1 MDIHNLD
8 CFEYFKKVA
17 DKSVNLFVLDLP
29 YTTTNWGKTTACKW
43 DTPIDLEK
51 MWKEIKRIMKKNA
64 VIIFFCNTKFGFNL
78 IQSNQKWF
86 KYDLIWKKSRKVG
99 FLSANKMPLRQ
110 HENIYIF
117 KKEGGTYNSQLEEG
131 EPHNRHKYKGHNTTD
146 TYYNV
151 SLPFNVK
158 ENKGTRHPT
167 SVLEMGEDSENIY
180 IFKKESG
187 TYNSQLEE
195 GEPYKKKAVKKEK
208 QEIYND
214 GKELLR
220 TSIENKGTRHPTSV
234 LEQGEDSE
242 NIYIFKKESGTYNPQ
257 LEEGE
262 PYNKNWKGKANE
274 SAYGNFNVALIE
286 NKGTRHPTNI
296 LEYDNPTKSLHKTQ
310 KPTDLLEWL
319 IKSYSNEGDLVCDF
333 TFGSGSTAIACLNT
347 KRRFTGCERD
357 TDIFNI
363 AKQRIEKHEVEQYLL
378 QEEERKQK
386 KIRTKIKEYK
396 KFIEK
401 HS

>member
-1 MDIHNLD
+1 MDIHNLECLD
-8 CFEYFKKVA
+8 YFKKVA
-17 DKSVNLFVLDLP
+17 DNSINLFVLDLP
-29 YTTTNWGKTTACKW
+29 YTTTNWGKTTVCKW

-51 MWKEIKRIMKKNA
+51 MWVEIKRIMKKNA

-117 KKEGGTYNSQLEEG
+117 KKEGGTYNSQ
-131 EPHNRHKYKGHNTTD
+131 
-146 TYYNV
+146 
-151 SLPFNVK
+151 
-158 ENKGTRHPT
+158 
-167 SVLEMGEDSENIY
+167 M
-180 IFKKESG
+180 
-187 TYNSQLEE
+187 
-195 GEPYKKKAVKKEK
+195 
-208 QEIYND
+208 
-214 GKELLR
+214 
-220 TSIENKGTRHPTSV
+220 
-234 LEQGEDSE
+234 
-242 NIYIFKKESGTYNPQ
+242 
-257 LEEGE
+257 EEGE

-296 LEYDNPTKSLHKTQ
+296 LEFSNPSKSIHKTQ
-310 KPTDLLEWL
+310 KPVDLLEWL
-319 IKSYSNEGDLVCDF
+319 IKSYSNEGDLICDF

-347 KRRFTGCERD
+347 NRIFTGCERD
-357 TDIFNI
+357 TDIFKT
-363 AKQRIEKHEVEQYLL
+363 AKERIEEHNVEEFKKQ
-378 QEEERKQK
+378 QEERKK
-386 KIRTKIKEYK
+386 KEIKKKIKEYK

>member
-1 MDIHNLD
+1 MDIHNLA
-8 CFEYFKKVA
+8 CFEYFKKVD

-51 MWKEIKRIMKKNA
+51 MWVEIKRIMKNNA
-64 VIIFFCNTKFGFNL
+64 IIIFFCNTKFGFNL

-167 SVLEMGEDSENIY
+167 SILEMGE
-180 IFKKESG
+180 
-187 TYNSQLEE
+187 
-195 GEPYKKKAVKKEK
+195 
-208 QEIYND
+208 
-214 GKELLR
+214 
-220 TSIENKGTRHPTSV
+220 
-234 LEQGEDSE
+234 
-242 NIYIFKKESGTYNPQ
+242 
-257 LEEGE
+257 
-262 PYNKNWKGKANE
+262 
-274 SAYGNFNVALIE
+274 
-286 NKGTRHPTNI
+286 RHPTNI
-296 LEYDNPTKSLHKTQ
+296 LEFSNPSKSIHKTQ
-310 KPTDLLEWL
+310 KPVDLLEWL
-319 IKSYSNEGDLVCDF
+319 IKSYSNEGDLICDF

-357 TDIFNI
+357 TDIFKT
-363 AKQRIEKHEVEQYLL
+363 AKQRIEEHNVEEFKKEQ
-378 QEEERKQK
+378 EERKK
-386 KIRTKIKEYK
+386 KEIKKKIKEYK

-401 HS
+401 HKT